1 MIRFEPLS
9 GITMNDPVIAHATR
23 NAVGD
28 ITDVGPVIYHD
39 TRDGADCIT
48 GQDLS
53 AGATV

>member
-1 MIRFEPLS
+1 
-9 GITMNDPVIAHATR
+9 MNDPVIAHATR